1 MMFCLMFD
9 VMFHGVAIGTA
20 YAECAVSFLPSEIYA
35 VIA

>member
-9 VMFHGVAIGTA
+9 VMCHGVAIRVA
-20 YAECAVSFLPSEIYA
+20 YAERAVSFLPSEIYA